1 MDSLTNIDPVLEYLL
16 EFNKDTPIEYDDR
29 RLIPAEGL
37 AKMLGDFK
45 GFHLNKVVVTK
56 SELLPP
62 PERDDLTKLM
72 ELI

>member
-29 RLIPAEGL
+29 RLIPVGGL